1 MNLRALFG
9 SGVFW
14 MLFWATALAVMVV
27 WGIATFVFWW
37 DSVRNVNTLSVV
49 ALWLACGAG
58 FQATLGM
65 RKADPEDPL

>member
-1 MNLRALFG
+1 MW
-9 SGVFW
+9 FW
-14 MLFWATALAVMVV
+14 TITLAVVV
-27 WGIATFVFWW
+27 TWGIITFFFFL
-37 DSVRNVNTLSVV
+37 DSTENLNVLSVI